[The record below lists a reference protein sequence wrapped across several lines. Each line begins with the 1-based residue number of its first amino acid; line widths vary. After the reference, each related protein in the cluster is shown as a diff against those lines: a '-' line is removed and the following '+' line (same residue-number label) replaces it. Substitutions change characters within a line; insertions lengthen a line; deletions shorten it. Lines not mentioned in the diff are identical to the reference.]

1 MAPPIHATDE
11 IATAIAAVLSR
22 YPEVSAGWLFGSVA
36 RGSAG
41 PDSDLDVG
49 VVYPRGSY
57 AHTRVGP
64 LVAMELARATGFERV
79 DVIDLAAQGPIFA
92 HRALCD
98 GRRVYEG
105 DRDRRVD
112 FESDTMS
119 RAFDFMPTYRIATAD
134 KPAAL
139 RRWLEERYGV

>member
-1 MAPPIHATDE
+1 MAPLIDANE
-11 IATAIAAVLSR
+11 IPAAIAAVLSR

-36 RGSAG
+36 RGTAG
-41 PDSDLDVG
+41 PGSDLDVG
-49 VVYPRGSY
+49 VIYPRGRD
-57 AHTRVGP
+57 AHARVAP
-64 LVAMELARATGFERV
+64 QLAMELARATGFERV
-79 DVIDLAAQGPIFA
+79 DVVDLAAQGPIFA
-92 HRALCD
+92 HRVLCD

-112 FESDTMS
+112 FESDTTA

-139 RRWLEERYGV
+139 RRWLAERYGV